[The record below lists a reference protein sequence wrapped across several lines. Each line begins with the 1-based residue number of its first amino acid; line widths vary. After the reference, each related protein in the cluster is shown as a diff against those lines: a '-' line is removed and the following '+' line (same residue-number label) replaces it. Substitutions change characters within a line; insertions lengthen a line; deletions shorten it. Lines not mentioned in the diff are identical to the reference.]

1 LKWWSGWVVGE
12 TGQAL
17 AACNAVEVGLD
28 DGTGYVA
35 SDDCDDT
42 VAPSCAAL
50 LPAHDPTFDGLE
62 GESWYLGEHGRDL
75 SDRNGSI
82 GPIGWLDGQIDG
94 GWTSG

>member
-1 LKWWSGWVVGE
+1 
-12 TGQAL
+12 
-17 AACNAVEVGLD
+17 
-28 DGTGYVA
+28 
-35 SDDCDDT
+35 
-42 VAPSCAAL
+42 
-50 LPAHDPTFDGLE
+50 LE